1 MKLDNAMI
9 EDIKNKNDIVDVMSK
24 YVSLIKKGKNFACL
38 CPFHNDTNPSMV
50 VSQDK
55 QIYKCFSCGAGGNVI
70 NFVKEYEKISFV
82 EAVQKL
88 GENVGISIE
97 VNNKPNKK
105 ADKLQDY
112 IQINDEANHL
122 FQYMLYEYDDKAGYK
137 YLINR
142 NFNDDIIKTFQLG
155 YAYQEDMLL
164 KLLKA
169 KKLNLNKAVEMG
181 LLKLNNDNQ
190 YHDVYMKR
198 ITYPIIDEA
207 NHVIGFSC
215 RTINDSEPKYLNS
228 LESKMFDKAS
238 TLYNLNNA
246 LETIKKEKT
255 VYLLEGPNDV
265 IAMYKAG
272 IKNAVC
278 VMGTALTNKHVAKLK
293 SFGVNQIN
301 LAFDGD
307 DAGTKAT
314 IKAINLLSSSKITT
328 KVINF
333 DLDDPDEFLHKHG
346 YDKFH
351 ERLKQPLS
359 AMQFN
364 IDYQFKKINTNNYDE
379 KKKLVQAIARNI
391 NNNLD
396 EFDKEYYFNY
406 LATKSGISFELIK
419 SFSQSS
425 NNQQPS
431 TQVSQRFTPLGQ
443 RAKKTSNIKSD
454 VENAMI
460 NILYF
465 IMNDKKYYH
474 KFDQE
479 IGSFYDKHYRQL
491 YNVVA
496 AFYLKHDLFD
506 ISSVDS
512 TLENEHIA
520 ELMQILLSYDYHKY
534 NDETVFLDS
543 IATLKLEQY
552 YLEIEKVQ
560 DELKQLLDPL
570 QKAHL
575 STRILEANKAI
586 RQIKNSKFNR

>member
-1 MKLDNAMI
+1 MKLDNEMI

-24 YVSLIKKGKNFACL
+24 YVSLIKKGKNFTCL

-97 VNNKPNKK
+97 LDNKPNKK
-105 ADKLQDY
+105 TTHLQDY

-122 FQYMLYEYDDKAGYK
+122 FQYMLYEYDDKAGYN

-142 NFNDDIIKTFQLG
+142 NFNEDIIKTFQLG
-155 YAYQEDMLL
+155 YAYQDDMLL

-181 LLKLNNDNQ
+181 LLKLNHDNQ

-198 ITYPIIDEA
+198 ITYPIIDET
-207 NHVIGFSC
+207 NHVVGFSC

-246 LETIKKEKT
+246 VETIKKEKT

-278 VMGTALTNKHVAKLK
+278 VMGTALTNKHIARLK
-293 SFGVNQIN
+293 RLGVNQIN

-307 DAGTKAT
+307 EAGTKAT
-314 IKAINLLSSSKITT
+314 IKAINLLASSKITT
-328 KVINF
+328 KVISF
-333 DLDDPDEFLHKHG
+333 DLDDPDEFLNKHG

-359 AMQFN
+359 AMQYN

-379 KKKLVQAIARNI
+379 KKKLVQTIARSI
-391 NNNLD
+391 NSNLD

-425 NNQQPS
+425 NNQQLS
-431 TQVSQRFTPLGQ
+431 TRVIQRSMPVGQ
-443 RAKKTSNIKSD
+443 RTKKTNKIKSD

-496 AFYLKHDLFD
+496 AFYLKHELFD

-512 TLENEHIA
+512 TLENEHMA

-570 QKAHL
+570 QKAQL